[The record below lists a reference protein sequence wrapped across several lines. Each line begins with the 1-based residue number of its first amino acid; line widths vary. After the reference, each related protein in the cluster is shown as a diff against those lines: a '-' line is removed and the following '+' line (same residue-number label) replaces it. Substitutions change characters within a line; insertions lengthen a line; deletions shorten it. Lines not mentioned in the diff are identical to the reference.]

1 MNDLIVSASPHIR
14 DNVSVRSVMRDVVI
28 ALCPAVITAIAVFG
42 ARAALVIAVCAASCV
57 FFEWGYEKLVKR
69 PNTVGDM
76 SAVVTGILLALNL
89 PVEIPIWQAVFGCLV
104 AIVAVKQLFGGL
116 GYNFANPAITAR
128 IVLLISFSTAM
139 TTWTIPD
146 AVSSAT
152 PLALLEAG
160 QTDAMPSILNML
172 LGVRGGSLGETGI
185 LALLLGGIYLL
196 ARRVITWHTPV
207 CFIGTVFVL
216 TLILG
221 ENPVYHI
228 LSGGLVLG
236 AFFMATD
243 YVTTPYTKLGRVIFG
258 VGCGIITV
266 LIRIWGNYPE
276 GVSFAILLMNI
287 LTPYITRWTSPK
299 PLGGAK

>member
-243 YVTTPYTKLGRVIFG
+243 YVTTPYTKWGRVIFG